1 MADDEQRIR
10 QLAYRIWES
19 EGRPEG
25 AQQRHWDMALKI
37 VTAER
42 TAGENVRLEDEEPRH
57 DEPDMLEDD
66 LPLEADERG
75 IDENRLP
82 LDEPEAP
89 DLEDLPYQDTPT
101 QDDVPVHD
109 RVASDYAPPEG
120 PSHPA
125 QAPVTESPEGSA
137 VVKRAEEEARRTEDT
152 VTPTNETD
160 TAQVP
165 GKSTPRK
172 TTRKPSSASGKK
184 PTGKASGKSTS
195 GKSTSKASPKTKPKG

>member
-1 MADDEQRIR
+1 MADDELRIR

-25 AQQRHWDMALKI
+25 QQQRHWDMALKI

-42 TAGENVRLEDEEPRH
+42 TSGEEVRLEDEEPRH

-66 LPLEADERG
+66 LPLEDDERG

-82 LDEPEAP
+82 LDEAEAP
-89 DLEDLPYQDTPT
+89 ELEDLAYQDAPA

-109 RVASDYAPPEG
+109 RMASDYAPPEG

-137 VVKRAEEEARRTEDT
+137 VVKRAEEEARRDEDT
-152 VTPTNETD
+152 VTPTDATD

-165 GKSTPRK
+165 GKTARK
-172 TTRKPSSASGKK
+172 TSGAKKTPGKTSGSKSTASSKS
-184 PTGKASGKSTS
+184 TTKASSRTTK
-195 GKSTSKASPKTKPKG
+195 PKTKPKG